1 MTISKIVPV
10 RVTTTGDTFD
20 ESKGYNRVLFRP
32 SVGVQVRE
40 LNEVQSILQAQVDY
54 LGQYTFQDGAVVLG
68 GDLTAFS
75 RDYVRLNGTVTSEEA
90 QAYVGKTVV
99 GATDGLTAV
108 VTSSKKKAAAT
119 YLYLSYSNSGTA
131 GTQSTY
137 NNSESLTIDSVAAAE
152 TVSTADDSK
161 GEGSF
166 VSITEGVYFYSGYF
180 IYVPAATIN
189 LDEATTAPSYEVG
202 FSVTESM
209 IDSTADTALVDNSA
223 GAPNESAPGA
233 NREQFTTV
241 LSKFAID
248 ASTGEYVTPADVPA
262 KWIPH
267 TKIINGVVVK
277 KTALD
282 NKLSDTPLS
291 DKFEQRT
298 YEESGDY
305 TLGAFRVAVREDK
318 LETID
323 GESNL
328 GNITSGSADKYVLDI
343 NPSVAYVKGRRVEKA
358 VEKAAILGTA
368 SAIDKT
374 RTTDS
379 IKTYSTKYSGVTSG
393 NYFDVTINAGI
404 PPRANA
410 VTLVAYS
417 LELMSGGD
425 GSGGGTTT
433 KIGSCVFKS
442 IEFMPGT
449 NLWRVYVTNIV
460 MNAGQTIGSVTVL
473 EDDGD
478 STFIATI
485 SGKLKE
491 ASNDTAIVK
500 LPFDNTKTLLDGSSA
515 DNTTF
520 ISRITAV
527 STSGGSSGVAAV
539 TVPTG
544 YELASVDAAE
554 TFETKYDGSSSWS
567 VATAVTGFSG
577 TPSIGDSN
585 FSILTTGTAGVRV
598 SFLIRP
604 AAGTKFKTKTKV
616 VYHTDIITYAAG
628 TSTYELDFADG
639 IYLEAVYAEEGTA
652 GGTGH
657 SAKTVVGAV
666 TDSYTFVAS
675 GSSGIEVDDIVYTTG
690 TTDIDKKVIV
700 TAIDSGTNTVT
711 VDRPVT
717 LTNSITVKFK
727 SITDHSDKFIFDS
740 GQRASS
746 YELASITLNPA
757 FPNASITNGSLVVRY
772 SYYSHGAGSY
782 FSVDSYP
789 NEDYDVIPAYN
800 GVELRDCLDFR
811 FVTPTFSGPWV
822 FPEIGSSITL
832 AEPQV
837 YMGRKDILYLDN
849 NGEYVYRKGIPAL
862 SPVAPSNAPVNAI
875 TLFNIDIKPY
885 VYDLGR
891 DISFTSVNNQGYTM
905 EAIRGLESNIE
916 QLQYYVAA
924 QAVGNNDNSDLIS
937 GSTQKGLAI
946 DNFSSQVDGI
956 GDPSH
961 PDYDIAMVNG
971 NKLVP
976 PFRQTSV
983 NLVKSAGQSGS
994 DLAYPTAGGAIT
1006 VPYATEK
1013 VEVSQDKDTATLPIN
1028 ANGITGFR
1036 AGDIQLSPPSD
1047 IWMSDASLPEPINND
1062 WAKYTVSHTYS
1073 GRYYRGYR
1081 YHNSVR
1087 NSILLSGTNRLIR
1100 SAAAEYRVNQVTGEV
1115 QLNTNGSLQ
1124 NWRKVGT
1131 ATPGQANLRLM
1142 SYSRNFWGRVF
1153 GYNYSVRI
1161 VRDHKYNTGPV
1172 AQLVPDMR
1180 SREVYFKATDLRP
1193 GTQVYAFFD
1202 GHDVSSYVKKV
1213 TKATYDA
1220 NIFGNADDSSETIQ
1234 TFDGDTS
1241 ISDLLVNAGS
1251 FETGITYTITTVGT
1265 TDFTAVGSANNTVG
1279 TVFTATGVGTGTGT
1293 ATNVLKT
1300 ESDGKV
1306 YGVFL
1311 IPNNESI
1318 RVKCGAAKLIL
1329 TSSSTNANTR
1339 STSGVVN
1346 FYSGMADKEISEA
1359 IAATG
1364 TSKFDNNYSV
1374 DDLTDFQNWNT
1385 DAIAQVFKVRA
1396 PDVGASITKITI
1408 YPTTSSGELP
1418 LRAKLVT
1425 TKDGVPTRN
1434 VIPGTNVEV
1443 AATDVTAAIAA
1454 GSLDLVFDWPIA
1466 LKGTSKYA
1474 LVLYSNSSAYNVKV
1488 AKDSNAIAEDSSK
1501 YSFLPEGIE
1510 FLQSTSNSRSW
1521 SSLVGQSLKFKVTR
1535 AVFNTDEEYTY
1546 QLVNDGV
1553 EKRLLQKNPFR
1564 FTAGASTTG
1573 TIVVSHPNHGFYGTG
1588 HTVTF
1593 SGCRD
1598 FNNVTAAE
1606 FNAEHT
1612 VVRATQNYYEIDLTG
1627 LAGTPVNEKTGGG
1640 RKVRATEN
1648 RVYDMIAPT
1657 LDIIEPVGTSTGV
1670 KYKGTSTKTVDSTG
1684 LSFARDGSFVFV
1696 NNNALNVLD
1705 KPCTVLSTE
1714 NQDLVSPSGKSL
1726 KFKAKLQTTNDRVSP
1741 IVNLNASHA
1750 VLHSHSVNYPS
1761 SPTVADTAA
1770 YGTDSVANYITKK
1783 LDLDSISSALDI
1795 YVDVSKPED
1804 AAVEVYYKTSIDFDK
1819 TAAGTSW
1826 DDLGWTQITDTAVS
1840 GNIKASVVPSTI
1852 PTTGNVFMTDNSES
1866 AFNEIHF
1873 TVEDTAAS
1881 PVDFVF
1887 NSVAIKIVLK
1897 SKNSAEVPACK
1908 NLRIFASS

>member
-10 RVTTTGDTFD
+10 RFTTTGDTFD

-90 QAYVGKTVV
+90 AAYVGKTVV
-99 GATDGLTAV
+99 GDADGLTAV
-108 VTSSKKKAAAT
+108 VTDYKATYGAA

-152 TVSTADDSK
+152 TVSAAADSK

-189 LDEATTAPSYEVG
+189 LDIATTAPSYEVG
-202 FSVTESM
+202 FSVAENM
-209 IDSTADTALVDNSA
+209 IDSTADTALVDNSL
-223 GAPNESAPGA
+223 GAPNYSAPGA
-233 NREQFTTV
+233 NRAQVVAT
-241 LSKFAID
+241 LRKFAID
-248 ASTGEYVTPADVPA
+248 ASTGEYVTPADVLG

-404 PPRANA
+404 PPRAVA
-410 VTLVAYS
+410 TTLVAYS

-500 LPFDNTKTLLDGSSA
+500 LPFDNTKTLLDGNSA

-520 ISRITAV
+520 ISRITV
-527 STSGGSSGVAAV
+527 VSGGGANGVAAV

-585 FSILTTGTAGVRV
+585 FSILTTGTADIRV

-616 VYHTDIITYAAG
+616 VYHTDTITYAAG

-639 IYLEAVYAEEGTA
+639 IYLEAVYSKGSNE
-652 GGTGH
+652 
-657 SAKTVVGAV
+657 SKTVVGAV
-666 TDSYTFVAS
+666 TDSYTFVVNAD
-675 GSSGIEVDDIVYTTG
+675 GGIAVDDIVYTTG
-690 TTDIDKKVIV
+690 NKNIDKKVIV
-700 TAIDSGTNTVT
+700 TAINTGTDTIT

-717 LTNSITVKFK
+717 LANGDAVVFTP
-727 SITDHSDKFIFDS
+727 ITDHSDKFIFDN
-740 GQRASS
+740 GQRDSS

-757 FPNASITNGSLVVRY
+757 FPNASITNGALKVRY

-1062 WAKYTVSHTYS
+1062 WAKYTVSHTHS

-1081 YHNSVR
+1081 YHNSIR

-1142 SYSRNFWGRVF
+1142 SYSRNFWARVL
-1153 GYNYSVRI
+1153 GYNYSLRI

-1202 GHDVSSYVKKV
+1202 GHDVSSYVKEV

-1251 FETGITYTITTVGT
+1251 FETGITYTITDPGNTS
-1265 TDFTAVGSANNTVG
+1265 FTAVGSANNTVG
-1279 TVFTATGVGTGTGT
+1279 TVFTETGVGTGTGT
-1293 ATNVLKT
+1293 ATATNVLKT
-1300 ESDGKV
+1300 NSNGKV

-1329 TSSSTNANTR
+1329 TSSSTNADTR

-1443 AATDVTAAIAA
+1443 AATDVTAAINGS

-1488 AKDSNAIAEDSSK
+1488 AKDSNAIAEDSNK

-1670 KYKGTSTKTVDSTG
+1670 KYNGTSTKTVDSTG
-1684 LSFARDGSFVFV
+1684 LSFVRDGSFVFV

-1705 KPCTVLSTE
+1705 KPYTVLSTE
-1714 NQDLVSPSGKSL
+1714 NQDIVDPSGKSL
-1726 KFKAKLQTTNDRVSP
+1726 KFEAKLQTTNDRVSP